1 MHEESIR
8 VPLMVRYPERI
19 AAGSGP
25 SAMVSSLD
33 LAPTIL
39 ELAGVQLPET
49 GQGRS
54 LWPLLENEQVPWRDL
69 LLYEYF
75 QEYGPGV
82 PTILGVR
89 SERWRYIT
97 YPEIDDIGELYDLA
111 KDPLELR
118 NLISVTSY
126 RGVLETMQG
135 ALEQQ
140 LSETGYPTEVA
151 ACWVLSAG
159 CRQAAESLCP

>member
-97 YPEIDDIGELYDLA
+97 YPEIDDISELYDLA

-118 NLISVTSY
+118 NLISVTTY
-126 RGVLETMQG
+126 RGCSRPCGVRSSSSSLRLATPPKWQRAGCYGLGVE
-135 ALEQQ
+135 
-140 LSETGYPTEVA
+140 
-151 ACWVLSAG
+151 CWV
-159 CRQAAESLCP
+159 